1 MKIICLYKK
10 LEKIS
15 KNIKSDEKKLNSL
28 FNEFENPVNTMQIID
43 SKISEK
49 NSIADV
55 INKSIQSV
63 IEDIATQIINTE
75 SSFLQSKNVE
85 EMAKSIESF
94 FKKSNLGSFEYVQ
107 KTGKN
112 IFRVNHFLGTNGTEF
127 FKKFYEKL
135 FQVYLKNYSFYLIS
149 NESYVCVIFR

>member
-1 MKIICLYKK
+1 MKTICLYKK
-10 LEKIS
+10 LEKRS
-15 KNIKSDEKKLNSL
+15 KNTKSNEKKLNSL

-43 SKISEK
+43 SKKPEK
-49 NSIADV
+49 NSIADI

-75 SSFLQSKNVE
+75 SSFLQSKNIE

-94 FKKSNLGSFEYVQ
+94 FKKSNLGSFEYIQ

-127 FKKFYEKL
+127 FKNFYEKL